1 MYNSPADIDL
11 YIAQV
16 MERPVTGS
24 LLGPTSHCIVRDQ
37 FERLKSGDRFFYT
50 NSHLF
55 NPAQLSAIKRMSL
68 SRVLCDNA
76 DDPSEMVLPRDMFRV
91 VTNRK
96 GDNPLLSCRDTVNIP
111 ALDLEP
117 WR

>member
-1 MYNSPADIDL
+1 
-11 YIAQV
+11 
-16 MERPVTGS
+16 MERPVVGS

-50 NSHLF
+50 NSHVF
-55 NPAQLSAIKRMSL
+55 SPAQLSAIKRMTL
-68 SRVLCDNA
+68 SRVLCDHA
-76 DDPSEMVLPRDMFRV
+76 DDPSGMMLPRDMFRV
-91 VTNRK
+91 LTDPE